1 MIDPPAKATSTQE
14 ERQTTVRTRAVPVA
28 LTALSVRLF
37 GYGGQQG
44 KLRDLTWQPES
55 ALTALL
61 RTLVQ
66 DGQGNVTQIG
76 DNVLLA
82 HFENP
87 MHALATARTV
97 QQKLLTFRQEG
108 VGEQIVAAA
117 LIHGWNNPPKVSDEN
132 TATEVFAPPTVMA
145 DPGPAQILVTEK
157 IHDLARSVPGFE
169 FNAMP
174 VRGPGETGIAETFYE
189 LLWADASTYAHLR
202 RAIHDASVTMPRQ
215 SRYAIEAELGRGAMG
230 LVYKAHD
237 RLIGRTVALKT
248 IPVDKNARHHAS
260 LVERLN

>member
-76 DNVLLA
+76 
-82 HFENP
+82 
-87 MHALATARTV
+87 TTSCWRTL
-97 QQKLLTFRQEG
+97 KIPCMRWRQ
-108 VGEQIVAAA
+108 
-117 LIHGWNNPPKVSDEN
+117 
-132 TATEVFAPPTVMA
+132 
-145 DPGPAQILVTEK
+145 
-157 IHDLARSVPGFE
+157 
-169 FNAMP
+169 
-174 VRGPGETGIAETFYE
+174 RGPC
-189 LLWADASTYAHLR
+189 SK
-202 RAIHDASVTMPRQ
+202 SC
-215 SRYAIEAELGRGAMG
+215 
-230 LVYKAHD
+230 
-237 RLIGRTVALKT
+237 
-248 IPVDKNARHHAS
+248 
-260 LVERLN
+260 